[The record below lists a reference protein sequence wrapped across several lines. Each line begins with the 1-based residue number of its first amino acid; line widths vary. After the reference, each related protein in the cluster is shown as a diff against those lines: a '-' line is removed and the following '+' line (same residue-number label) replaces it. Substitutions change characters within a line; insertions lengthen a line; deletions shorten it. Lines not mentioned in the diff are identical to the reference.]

1 MEKLGW
7 IVLVVV
13 AGALLP
19 VQAGFNTRVGKLVD
33 SPIWASLL
41 SFAIGALALLI
52 YALLS
57 KTTIQLTSLKSVPV
71 HYWMA
76 GLFGAFY
83 VTVVLLAF
91 PKLGAALTFGLIV
104 TGQLMISVLLDH
116 FAVLVPAQ
124 HSINAYRVVGMLL
137 IVAGVVIIRKY

>member
-19 VQAGFNTRVGKLVD
+19 VQAGFNTRVGKMVD

-41 SFAIGALALLI
+41 SFGIGALALLI

-57 KTTIQLTSLKSVPV
+57 KTTIQFSSLKSVPA

-116 FAVLVPAQ
+116 FAILVPAQ
-124 HSINAYRVVGMLL
+124 HSINAYRIAGMLL